1 MGQVTIY
8 LDDDMEAKMRSA
20 AKAMKMS
27 QSKWISVIINEK
39 VNAEWPITVREMA
52 GAWKDFPNQEEI
64 RSSMGRD
71 APREDL

>member
-27 QSKWISVIINEK
+27 QSKWISIIINEK
-39 VNAEWPITVREMA
+39 INTEWPITVREMA
-52 GAWKDFPNQEEI
+52 GTWKDFPNEEEI
-64 RSSMGRD
+64 RSSMGHD